1 MPVPS
6 PRNAVRPARG
16 NFVDLATNIAS
27 LKDGEL
33 CYAIDQDQFYVNESG
48 TLVAAGSSTLAA
60 LHDVNLTSVADG
72 DALVYNAGTWS
83 NGGTMNGGAF

>member
-16 NFVDLATNIAS
+16 NFADLAANIAS

-33 CYAIDQDQFYVNESG
+33 CYAIDRDQFYVNESG
-48 TLVAAGSSTLAA
+48 TLVATGASSLASLTDVTLNA
-60 LHDVNLTSVADG
+60 SADG
-72 DALVYNAGTWS
+72 DALIYDGSTWR
-83 NGGTMNGGAF
+83 NGGVMDCGNF

>member
-16 NFVDLATNIAS
+16 NFADLAANIAS
-27 LKDGEL
+27 LKDGEM

-48 TLVAAGSSTLAA
+48 TLVAAGAGSLAA
-60 LHDVNLTSVADG
+60 LTDVNLSSVADG
-72 DALVYNAGTWS
+72 DALVYNGGVWS
-83 NGGTMNGGAF
+83 NGGNMDGGAF

>member
-16 NFVDLATNIAS
+16 NFADLAANIAS
-27 LKDGEL
+27 LKDGEM

-48 TLVAAGSSTLAA
+48 TLVAAGAGSLGSLT
-60 LHDVNLTSVADG
+60 DVTLTSSSNG
-72 DALVYNAGTWS
+72 DALIYDGSTWR
-83 NGGTMNGGAF
+83 NGGAMDGGNF

>member
-16 NFVDLATNIAS
+16 NFSDLAANIAS

-33 CYAIDQDQFYVNESG
+33 CYAIDEDKFYVNEGG
-48 TLVAAGSSTLAA
+48 TLVATGASDLGGLSDVTLTA
-60 LHDVNLTSVADG
+60 VAEG
-72 DALVYNAGTWS
+72 DALTYDGTSWT
-83 NGGTMNGGAF
+83 NGGDLNGGAF